1 MAKTTIEL
9 PDELKRQVENAAKL
23 DQRTEEEIIRAA
35 VEEAMRK
42 RLRPKPRLP
51 LFTKE
56 LPEPDMAERF
66 DEYLKGFGRDR
77 S

>member
-1 MAKTTIEL
+1 MAKTTIDL
-9 PDELKRQVENAAKL
+9 PDDLKQQVENAAKIE
-23 DQRTEEEIIRAA
+23 QRTEDEIIRAA

-42 RLRPKPRLP
+42 RTRPKPRLP

>member
-9 PDELKRQVENAAKL
+9 PEELKRQVENAAKL
-23 DQRTEEEIIRAA
+23 ESRTEEEVILSA
-35 VEEAMRK
+35 VEEAMKK
-42 RLRPKPRLP
+42 RVTPKPRLP

>member
-9 PDELKRQVENAAKL
+9 PEDLKRQVEIAAKL
-23 DQRTEEEIIRAA
+23 DRRTEEEIIRAA
-35 VEEAMRK
+35 VEEAMR
-42 RLRPKPRLP
+42 RRVPPKPRLP

-56 LPEPDMAERF
+56 LPEPDMAERV
-66 DEYLKGFGRDR
+66 DEYLKGMG